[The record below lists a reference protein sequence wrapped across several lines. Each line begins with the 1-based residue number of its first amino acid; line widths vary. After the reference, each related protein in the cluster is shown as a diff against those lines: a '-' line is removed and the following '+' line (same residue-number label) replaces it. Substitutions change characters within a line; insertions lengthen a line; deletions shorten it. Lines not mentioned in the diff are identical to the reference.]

1 MFFITGPPALYST
14 GQSGARD
21 EIGRFHP
28 INLAQLQ
35 FVPEEGLTAYWVI

>member
-21 EIGRFHP
+21 EIGR